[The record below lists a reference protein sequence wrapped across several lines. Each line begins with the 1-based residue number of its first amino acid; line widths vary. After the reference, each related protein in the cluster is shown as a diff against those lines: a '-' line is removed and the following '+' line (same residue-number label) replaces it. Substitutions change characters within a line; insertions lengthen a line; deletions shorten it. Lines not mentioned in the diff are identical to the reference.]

1 MGWPTQSLEAVAALV
16 RGVSFDK
23 SEVTAEPGD
32 GRLPILRAGNIS
44 DVLDTRSD
52 LIWVPST
59 RVRPD
64 QRLRPG
70 DIAIC
75 MSSGSQAVVGKS
87 APLREDWSGSVG
99 AFCAIVRPEQ
109 ARIDPEFLA
118 LYMRSEA
125 FRAWTRRSEGAN
137 IKNIRHSE
145 LLDVRI
151 PVPPMDQQRRA
162 VDLLS
167 RAENIVR
174 MRREAEQKAKE
185 IIPALFLDMF
195 GDPATNPKGWGVAE
209 LRDHIE
215 LLTGYPFK
223 SVEFV
228 PEGETVRLC
237 RGANVLPQQV
247 DWSDA
252 RYWPMRRSDE
262 FADFAL
268 RRGDIVL
275 AMDRPWIS
283 TGLKVARISESDLP
297 ALLVQ
302 RVARIRPKPTVVTS
316 YIYAA
321 LCHPSFAAHC
331 NAVKTETVVPHIS
344 PNDIRSYRLPI
355 PPVTAQALFA
365 SVVESAE
372 GLSRQSAQALE
383 MASGAFQSLLAGVFS
398 EGQVT
403 SQESGILCR
412 F

>member
-195 GDPATNPKGWGVAE
+195 GDPARNAKGWEKKTIGDLCSYSRYGPRFPDREYLPGGAHI
-209 LRDHIE
+209 LRTTDMDDF
-215 LLTGYPFK
+215 GA
-223 SVEFV
+223 
-228 PEGETVRLC
+228 VRWWE
-237 RGANVLPQQV
+237 APKLP
-247 DWSDA
+247 
-252 RYWPMRRSDE
+252 M
-262 FADFAL
+262 
-268 RRGDIVL
+268 
-275 AMDRPWIS
+275 
-283 TGLKVARISESDLP
+283 
-297 ALLVQ
+297 
-302 RVARIRPKPTVVTS
+302 
-316 YIYAA
+316 
-321 LCHPSFAAHC
+321 
-331 NAVKTETVVPHIS
+331 
-344 PNDIRSYRLPI
+344 
-355 PPVTAQALFA
+355 
-365 SVVESAE
+365 ESAE
-372 GLSRQSAQALE
+372 LEKYALKAPTLLVTRSGTIGRVALFNGSDEPCIAGAYLIELGLKAGVSPEYVLHFFLSECGQKVLIGGARGVTQVNLNAPTIMAIHIPMPPPSLQEQFVRRAAQLQALSDVQKRATLVAT
-383 MASGAFQSLLAGVFS
+383 ASFEALVAGVF
-398 EGQVT
+398 Q
-403 SQESGILCR
+403 Q
-412 F
+412 